1 MSDSLSL
8 TDLKKMLEDQQ
19 RKIEILEKRVI
30 SAEKQAEAAE
40 QYSRQDC
47 LIFRG
52 KINIRPGYNLRDEV
66 MRLIEQHTGV
76 RFPSW
81 CMNTVHWL
89 SGGQSLIVRFNNK
102 SVREEIYRNRVPK
115 SPEKRGLFIHESLT
129 PSKMALVS
137 RCAKLRNE
145 GKIMTYYTQGGNVM
159 VKKSKNTPGVLVT
172 PGMTDD
178 DIDMKLKS
186 QPSTYR
192 DAVTRTGE
200 QVGTRATPDEVQPA
214 PTEAD
219 NNTDMPEVAREVT
232 QDGLNHDTKEEN
244 GTPKESPGPMQTKP
258 CQSATSDQTEDRK
271 EDIDDDTQVKQDGLE
286 TTSEEKNTGKEE
298 KEGEK
303 DKVEDEKQ
311 TQGEA
316 VADTACEEQTLSQKD
331 KQTASQAGHDS
342 PVSSPGHRLS
352 KKRRQALK
360 RVH

>member
-1 MSDSLSL
+1 
-8 TDLKKMLEDQQ
+8 
-19 RKIEILEKRVI
+19 
-30 SAEKQAEAAE
+30 
-40 QYSRQDC
+40 
-47 LIFRG
+47 
-52 KINIRPGYNLRDEV
+52 

-102 SVREEIYRNRVPK
+102 SVRDEIYRNRVPK

-192 DAVTRTGE
+192 DGR
-200 QVGTRATPDEVQPA
+200 
-214 PTEAD
+214 
-219 NNTDMPEVAREVT
+219 
-232 QDGLNHDTKEEN
+232 
-244 GTPKESPGPMQTKP
+244 
-258 CQSATSDQTEDRK
+258 
-271 EDIDDDTQVKQDGLE
+271 E